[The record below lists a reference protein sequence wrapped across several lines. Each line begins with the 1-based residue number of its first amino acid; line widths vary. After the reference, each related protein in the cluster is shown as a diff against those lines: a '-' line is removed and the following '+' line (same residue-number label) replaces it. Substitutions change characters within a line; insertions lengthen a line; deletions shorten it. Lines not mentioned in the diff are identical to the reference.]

1 MLTLFKKKK
10 ECKMRI
16 IIKIPLVLI
25 FLSSLSF
32 AQDLSGEKVFTT
44 YCWGCHHQTSVAF
57 GPSFQEIADL
67 RTIGD
72 IQGHIIAP
80 KSMYKQLGHK
90 RSVMPSFEGKLSKD
104 ELNAITD
111 FIYSFKS
118 KKDN

>member
-1 MLTLFKKKK
+1 MSIFK
-10 ECKMRI
+10 
-16 IIKIPLVLI
+16 KIPLVLI
-25 FLSSLSF
+25 FFCSFSF
-32 AQDLSGEKVFTT
+32 AQNVSGEKVFKT

-67 RTIGD
+67 RTIGE

-90 RSVMPSFEGKLSKD
+90 RSVMPSFEGKLTKD

-118 KKDN
+118 KKDK